1 MHHWNEWNQ
10 QVIKEFRT
18 KGGRAEGM
26 LKGMPLLL
34 LHHIGAKTQTR
45 RISPL
50 VYLAVAGGY
59 AIFAS
64 KGGHPTNPDWYH
76 NLLSNPETEV
86 EVGEETVP
94 VRARITEGAE
104 RERIWTRQKEL
115 YTNFADY
122 EAKTSRQIPV
132 IVLDRI

>member
-86 EVGEETVP
+86 EVGEEAVP